1 MASEVRLNLV
11 DGLKFDVHTRSG
23 HTFRIDTTEASGGEG
38 SAPSPMELQLA
49 ALGGCGAIDIL
60 SILRKMRQDI
70 TGYEIIVT
78 AERAPEHPRVYT
90 SAIIRHV
97 FRGHHIG
104 EAHVRRAIW
113 LSMSKY
119 CPVFAALSPRVQ
131 IRETFDILDGEAGPP
146 VHGEVMLE
154 EECAPVGRG

>member
-11 DGLKFDVHTRSG
+11 GGLKFDVHTKSG
-23 HTFRIDTTEASGGEG
+23 HTFRIDTTEAGGGEG

-60 SILRKMRQDI
+60 SILRKMRQDV
-70 TGYEIIVT
+70 TAYDVTVT

-90 SAIIRHV
+90 SAVIRHA
-97 FRGHHIG
+97 FRGHDVG

-119 CPVFAALSPRVQ
+119 CPVFATLTPKVA
-131 IRETFDILDGEAGPP
+131 IREFFEIADEAGGPT
-146 VHGEVMLE
+146 VCGEVTLE
-154 EECAPVGRG
+154 EECAPVRAR